1 MKRILA
7 VVVIV
12 VALGGFGFWYWF
24 IRDTAPPKASLTT
37 RNTVQPT
44 SGPDGS
50 YTVQTGKST
59 FAGFRI
65 KENFP
70 AVSHTAV
77 VRTPAVT
84 GSLTLQGTQV
94 SGVTI
99 TANLAQLQNDDT
111 QPPGVPGLNGRLT
124 SLQNEGLEISNF
136 PDAKFVLSSPAT
148 LPSAPKVGTVE
159 NVEAHGKLTLHG
171 VTKGVTVP
179 IQARWNGAVIDAT
192 GNLPIRLADYSITAP
207 SRPFVTVSDSG
218 TMEFELTFAK

>member
-7 VVVIV
+7 VVVVV

-44 SGPDGS
+44 SGPDGT
-50 YTVQTGKST
+50 YTVQKGKST

-65 KENFP
+65 KENFTV
-70 AVSHTAV
+70 AGHTAV

-84 GSLTLQGTQV
+84 GSLTLQGTQIDGV
-94 SGVTI
+94 SI
-99 TANLAQLQNDDT
+99 TADLTQLQNDDT
-111 QPPGVPGLNGRLT
+111 QPPGVPGLGGRLI
-124 SLQNEGLEISNF
+124 SLQSEGLEIASF
-136 PDAKFVLSSPAT
+136 PDAKFVLSSPVT
-148 LPSAPKVGTVE
+148 LTSAPKVGAVE
-159 NVEAHGKLTLHG
+159 NVDAHGKLTLHG
-171 VTKGVTVP
+171 VTKDVTVP
-179 IQARWNGAVIDAT
+179 IQARWNGALIDAT
-192 GNLPIRLADYSITAP
+192 GSLPIRLADYSITAP